1 MRIGQLATRAGVN
14 IQTIRFY
21 ERRRI
26 LSAPLRSPSGYR
38 QYTESYLDDLRVIRR
53 CQQLGFTL
61 KEIQQLL
68 ELHRAVAELPG
79 NGSRQKQLRAIAE
92 LGRVRLAHIEQ
103 KLRNLR
109 SMRMELLVMLERLE
123 SVSTSGCPGAPGRRS

>member
-26 LSAPLRSPSGYR
+26 LSVPPRSISGYR
-38 QYTESYLDDLRVIRR
+38 QYAETDLDDLRIIRR
-53 CQQLGFTL
+53 CKELGFTL

-68 ELHRAVAELPG
+68 RLHRATTTLPI
-79 NGSRQKQLRAIAE
+79 NGRRPTEFRKIAE
-92 LGRVRLAHIEQ
+92 LGRRRLEQIEQ
-103 KLRNLR
+103 KLRDLR
-109 SMRMELLVMLERLE
+109 SMRMALLAMLDRLE
-123 SVSTSGCPGAPGRRS
+123 TVGSLGCPAAPARKS

>member
-26 LSAPLRSPSGYR
+26 LSAPPRSVSGYR
-38 QYTESYLDDLRVIRR
+38 QYAESDLDDLRVIRR
-53 CQQLGFTL
+53 CKELGFTL

-68 ELHRAVAELPG
+68 RLHRATAALPINGRRPAEL
-79 NGSRQKQLRAIAE
+79 RKIAE
-92 LGRVRLAHIEQ
+92 LGRRRLEQIEQ
-103 KLRNLR
+103 KLRDLR
-109 SMRMELLVMLERLE
+109 SMRMELLAMLDRLE
-123 SVSTSGCPGAPGRRS
+123 TVGTLGCPAAPARKS

>member
-26 LSAPLRSPSGYR
+26 LSAPPRSAAGYR
-38 QYTESYLDDLRVIRR
+38 QYAESDLDDLRVIQR
-53 CQQLGFTL
+53 CKELGFTL

-68 ELHRAVAELPG
+68 RLHRATTALPANGHRPAEF
-79 NGSRQKQLRAIAE
+79 RKIAE
-92 LGRVRLAHIEQ
+92 LGRRRLEQIEQ
-103 KLRNLR
+103 KLRDLR
-109 SMRMELLVMLERLE
+109 AMRMELLAMLDRLE
-123 SVSTSGCPGAPGRRS
+123 TVGSLGCPAAPACKS

>member
-26 LSAPLRSPSGYR
+26 LSAPPRSISGYR
-38 QYTESYLDDLRVIRR
+38 QYAEADLDELRIIRR
-53 CQQLGFTL
+53 CKELGFTL

-68 ELHRAVAELPG
+68 GLHRATTTLPINGRRPAEF
-79 NGSRQKQLRAIAE
+79 RKIAE
-92 LGRVRLAHIEQ
+92 LGRR
-103 KLRNLR
+103 
-109 SMRMELLVMLERLE
+109 RLE
-123 SVSTSGCPGAPGRRS
+123 QYVSVR

>member
-26 LSAPLRSPSGYR
+26 LGAPPRSVSGYR
-38 QYTESYLDDLRVIRR
+38 QYAESGLDDLRVIRR
-53 CQQLGFTL
+53 CKQLGFTL

-68 ELHRAVAELPG
+68 RLHRATTTPPVNGHRHAEF
-79 NGSRQKQLRAIAE
+79 RKIAE
-92 LGRVRLAHIEQ
+92 LARRRLEQIEQ
-103 KLRNLR
+103 KLRDLR
-109 SMRMELLVMLERLE
+109 SMRMELLAMLDRLDT
-123 SVSTSGCPGAPGRRS
+123 VGTIGCPATPAGKS